1 MQTYWYSDKEKNE
14 QRNCI
19 GGGGGAHKPPATA
32 HFKKKR
38 PGIPSPFAGFK
49 KMTKKFP

>member
-19 GGGGGAHKPPATA
+19 GGGGGATYSTTTA
-32 HFKKKR
+32 NLQ
-38 PGIPSPFAGFK
+38 
-49 KMTKKFP
+49 